1 MLGEWVGADPQLA
14 APGRW
19 DNGRGG
25 GARREFRG
33 EKQPL
38 LGSEDG
44 REIPLATLGNWGACM
59 GNVLAALS
67 PPYHLQ
73 WGFWSLTDSGLSLSA
88 HTFKPC
94 AVPVAVISRL
104 RVWVLPRTARG

>member
-1 MLGEWVGADPQLA
+1 MVGEWVGADPQLA
-14 APGRW
+14 APGRF

-25 GARREFRG
+25 GARRGFRG

-38 LGSEDG
+38 FGSEDG
-44 REIPLATLGNWGACM
+44 REIPQATLGNWGARM

-73 WGFWSLTDSGLSLSA
+73 WGFWSLTKLGLSLQA
-88 HTFKPC
+88 HPFKPW
-94 AVPVAVISRL
+94 ASRSL
-104 RVWVLPRTARG
+104 